1 MKDVDK
7 NNFDKS
13 LKYDEAFKAEIEEL
27 LDKIEEHPE
36 ILNKLPLKRLIQLDK
51 LLDISIENA
60 KKRNKVEF
68 NYFYNHVKS
77 DK

>member
-7 NNFDKS
+7 NNFDEI
-13 LKYDEAFKAEIEEL
+13 LKYDDAFKAKIEEL

-60 KKRNKVEF
+60 KNGAK
-68 NYFYNHVKS
+68 
-77 DK
+77 